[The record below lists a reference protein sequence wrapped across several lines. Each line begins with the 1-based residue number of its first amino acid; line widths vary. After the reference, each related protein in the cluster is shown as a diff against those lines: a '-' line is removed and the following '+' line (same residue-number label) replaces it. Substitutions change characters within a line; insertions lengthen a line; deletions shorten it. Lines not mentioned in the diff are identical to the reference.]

1 MWSGVVVDKRGGNVA
16 QRRSGL
22 KTRDGKATRAAHTRS
37 DAFSTKALSL
47 RHEPEGS
54 VVMLRAPGCDTIP
67 IDSIPFQIL
76 LAATVSRKLPQWLI
90 DRHTIHLAGGR
101 RGEADIPGRAMQAP
115 DDPDESDQSDLHTQ
129 IASLTETVSTLQ
141 TEVEEKR
148 LEVAVLTTMTDSLA
162 NAFIRLGSQ
171 VESLRNHFESS
182 SEGFARDIQYLKR
195 QLRPPS

>member
-1 MWSGVVVDKRGGNVA
+1 
-16 QRRSGL
+16 
-22 KTRDGKATRAAHTRS
+22 
-37 DAFSTKALSL
+37 
-47 RHEPEGS
+47 
-54 VVMLRAPGCDTIP
+54 ML
-67 IDSIPFQIL
+67 
-76 LAATVSRKLPQWLI
+76 LI
-90 DRHTIHLAGGR
+90 DLVIRSSHDLRR

-115 DDPDESDQSDLHTQ
+115 DDPDESDQCDLHTQ

-195 QLRPPS
+195 QLRPPSYAGLAPVASSRGGPTERGANGRRSRIGRLGQSRP